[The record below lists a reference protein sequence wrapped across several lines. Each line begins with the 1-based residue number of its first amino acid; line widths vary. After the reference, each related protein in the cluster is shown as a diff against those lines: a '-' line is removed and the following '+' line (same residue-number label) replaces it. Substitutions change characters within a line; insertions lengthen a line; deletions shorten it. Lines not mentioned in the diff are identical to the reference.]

1 MQSTPTKPK
10 RNKPV
15 GVTIVAII
23 AAAGGVLSLLGG
35 LMVLSGMASGPTA
48 LAVIVLVFG
57 FLGLGVGAVLL
68 MGKPWA
74 GMFAIVVYVVSIPLG
89 IAEILYGGNI
99 GGIGG
104 IIRVV
109 AGIVIPV
116 YLTRSGPKAYF
127 LKK

>member
-1 MQSTPTKPK
+1 
-10 RNKPV
+10 
-15 GVTIVAII
+15 
-23 AAAGGVLSLLGG
+23 
-35 LMVLSGMASGPTA
+35 MVLSGMASGPTA

-57 FLGLGVGAVLL
+57 FLGLAVGVVLL
-68 MGKPWA
+68 MGKSWA
-74 GMFAIVVYVVSIPLG
+74 RMFAIVVYLVSIPLG

-109 AGIVIPV
+109 AAIVIPV
-116 YLTRSGPKAYF
+116 YLTGSGVKAYF